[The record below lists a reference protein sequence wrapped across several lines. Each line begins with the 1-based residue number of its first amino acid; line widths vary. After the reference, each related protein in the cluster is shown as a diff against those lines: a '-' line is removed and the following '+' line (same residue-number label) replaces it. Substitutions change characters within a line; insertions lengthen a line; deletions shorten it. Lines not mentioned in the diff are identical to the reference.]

1 MAWGTE
7 ILLQIQSIGTDCLD
21 TIFAAIT
28 FMGDEE
34 FYLLMLPAVYWCL
47 NRAVAVRLGYVFLFS
62 TAINIGLKDLFTLA
76 RPDPSQVRRVIDASG
91 YGFPSGHAQGT
102 TTVWFYLA
110 TEVRKKAFWAIAIAV
125 AILVGFSRL
134 YLGVHYPGDVLGGWF
149 FGLVLVLLY
158 AWLSARYQSKLAKLP
173 LWSKAAIVVLVPLG
187 LLAIH
192 AVPDTVSALS
202 VMLGFGLG
210 SVLEREWVRFRVDGP
225 WWMRIV
231 RFLLGAVGLLGIYF
245 GLKMVFPEGSLFRG
259 LRYMLVGTWVTLLGP
274 CLFVVTRL
282 AEKEQG

>member
-7 ILLQIQSIGTDCLD
+7 ILLQIQSIGTDFLD

-34 FYLLMLPAVYWCL
+34 FYLLMLPAIYWCL

-102 TTVWFYLA
+102 TTVWLYLA
-110 TEVRKKAFWAIAIAV
+110 TEVRKKAFWVIAIAV
-125 AILVGFSRL
+125 AVLVGFSRM

-158 AWLSARYQSKLAKLP
+158 VWLSARYRSKLAKLP
-173 LWSKAAIVVLVPLG
+173 LWVKVAIVVLVPLG

-210 SVLEREWVRFRVDGP
+210 SVLEREWVRFRVDGV
-225 WWMRIV
+225 WWMRAV

-245 GLKMVFPEGSLFRG
+245 GLKMVFPDGSFFRG
-259 LRYMLVGTWVTLLGP
+259 LRYMLVGTWVTLLAP
-274 CLFVVTRL
+274 WLFVLARL